1 MTLPDQPTTLMP
13 PLASLEPRLRPLLP
27 ADLYAEAWIDSSPRT
42 LTRVYEHLRT
52 LRRVLYDY
60 VPRQVSENLPHPG
73 ESRYEWQSGTLMFTD
88 LSGFTKLMEANASR
102 GRAGAETLRG
112 ELNEY
117 FRSMIDVLVR
127 SGGNLLEFTGDAMLV
142 QFQGDQRHNDTAQA
156 IRAGLRMQRA
166 MSSFAHIETAQGTY
180 SLRMRIGLH
189 AGRFFTADIGT
200 PRRMEHVLLGSTVQ
214 QTKLAEG
221 AGQVGRV
228 NMTESTYQ
236 LVKHQFRFE
245 LGKPG
250 YMLVIDDLAPNQLGE
265 YDILQP
271 TTRPA
276 SNVLMDRSVESL
288 INEIDQMTTRV
299 EPLACYL
306 PVPIVNLLVES
317 AASRNIQPDCPDATI
332 MFVNL
337 IGLPE
342 SVDKATPEEYADVV
356 AAFSRVFAKINA
368 VVEARGGVLKKVTYH
383 VGGSDI
389 VIYFGV
395 PTGHTDDSIR
405 AADAAW
411 RIRQII
417 IDLKPPTVGGVPVEV
432 TCQIGI
438 ARGQVFAAEIGDLR
452 GRREYNVQGDTVNT
466 AARLMD
472 RAVGNQIFMT
482 EPVYRDI
489 AGRFECE
496 VLEPIALK
504 GKATPTPVFAQ
515 VGGLKPK
522 S

>member
-1 MTLPDQPTTLMP
+1 MTSPNSLIGIGV
-13 PLASLEPRLRPLLP
+13 PLAALEPRLRPLLP

-52 LRRVLYDY
+52 LRRILYDY
-60 VPRQVSENLPHPG
+60 VPRQVSQDLPRPG
-73 ESRYEWQSGTLMFTD
+73 ESRYGWQSGTLMFTD

-117 FRSMIDVLVR
+117 FRAMIDVLVR

-142 QFQGDQRHNDTAQA
+142 QFVGDQKHNDTAQA
-156 IRAGLRMQRA
+156 VRAGLRMQRA
-166 MSSFAHIETAQGTY
+166 MSDFAHIETAQGTY
-180 SLRMRIGLH
+180 SLGMRVGLH

-200 PRRMEHVLLGSTVQ
+200 PRRMEHVLLGNTVQ

-228 NMTESTYQ
+228 NMTEATYE
-236 LVKHQFRFE
+236 LVADHFRAE
-245 LGKPG
+245 PGKPG
-250 YMLVIDDLAPNQLGE
+250 YHLIVDDLTPEQLGG
-265 YDILQP
+265 YDLLQS

-276 SNVLMDRSVESL
+276 GNVLLDRSVESL
-288 INEIDQMTTRV
+288 VNEIDQMTARV
-299 EPLACYL
+299 EPLAAYL
-306 PVPIVNLLVES
+306 PIPVVNLLVES
-317 AASRNIQPDCPDATI
+317 AASRHIQPDCLDATI

-337 IGLPE
+337 LGLPE
-342 SVDKATPEEYADVV
+342 AVDSAAPDEYPAIVAT
-356 AAFSRVFAKINA
+356 FSRVFAKINA
-368 VVEARGGVLKKVTYH
+368 AVEARGGVLKKVTYH

-395 PTGHTDDSIR
+395 PTSHTDDSIR

-411 RIRQII
+411 KIRQII
-417 IDLKPPTVGGVPVEV
+417 IDLKPPLVNGIPIEV
-432 TCQIGI
+432 TCQIGM
-438 ARGQVFAAEIGDLR
+438 ARGQVFAAEVGDLR
-452 GRREYNVQGDTVNT
+452 GRREFNVQGDTVNT

-472 RAVGNQIFMT
+472 RAVDNQIFMT
-482 EPVYRDI
+482 ESVHHDI

-496 VLEPIALK
+496 TLPPIPLK
-504 GKATPTPVFAQ
+504 GKTAPTPVFAQ
-515 VGGLKPK
+515 VGGLKQK